1 MRKRCELK
9 PAINPLAKL
18 ARVINVNAKKQM
30 FLGVARFNF
39 EFVIGSLD
47 FVKPVAYFTTQNG
60 SSVFTII
67 AD

>member
-1 MRKRCELK
+1 LYDAFLIQRWLTVRKRCELK

-39 EFVIGSLD
+39 EFVIG
-47 FVKPVAYFTTQNG
+47 
-60 SSVFTII
+60 
-67 AD
+67 